1 LSRVLHSERGRRA
14 PAGPRRDE
22 VAPGRPASRPTTGEV
37 VAIVVIALLGL
48 MLILLLFGE
57 RVDQILEIYSH
68 SI

>member
-1 LSRVLHSERGRRA
+1 VAGERPQDPGGTKSRRGA
-14 PAGPRRDE
+14 
-22 VAPGRPASRPTTGEV
+22 RPTTGEV

-48 MLILLLFGE
+48 MLIVLLFGE